1 MCDKGALGVSVGSKN
16 RVGWGW
22 GGAKKKTLKNKTTTA
37 TTRTAWVCRALGGI
51 AVRRPGGRGKRKR
64 IQHGSKQNKS
74 HEKSVIGPFIF
85 IRHCFRYLRCAF
97 SGRVGGS

>member
-1 MCDKGALGVSVGSKN
+1 MVGVFGSSVWGLGLGEVGL
-16 RVGWGW
+16 W
-22 GGAKKKTLKNKTTTA
+22 GG
-37 TTRTAWVCRALGGI
+37 GGE
-51 AVRRPGGRGKRKR
+51 GR
-64 IQHGSKQNKS
+64 SKQNKS

>member
-1 MCDKGALGVSVGSKN
+1 MGSKN

-64 IQHGSKQNKS
+64 IRERKKNSLEEERELRRYRES
-74 HEKSVIGPFIF
+74 RVAEPEKTK
-85 IRHCFRYLRCAF
+85 
-97 SGRVGGS
+97 